1 MKTRAKK
8 KIYRPY
14 PSKTTISVNDK
25 LCALQLGQ
33 NILFNGNDTIV
44 KTVVDININIDG
56 SVKYHLKW
64 FDGCGIKDVWL
75 NENEISA
82 LEIVVEPDNTNI
94 TEHQKIGF
102 QERNI

>member
-1 MKTRAKK
+1 MLSGFDDLSLNSNVVSAIGMDYNIYNISN
-8 KIYRPY
+8 KIF
-14 PSKTTISVNDK
+14 
-25 LCALQLGQ
+25 
-33 NILFNGNDTIV
+33 ILKFHFNGNDTIV

-102 QERNI
+102 